1 MQNPN
6 EQQRKSI
13 VVGMSTCNIASGS
26 QEVYEFC
33 QGEIETRGLDVTLGS
48 TGCLG
53 MCYSEPQV
61 QIIDEDGTRHLYER
75 VQPKRMQQ
83 ILEEHVIGGQLCQ
96 KWLAQADQGEAH
108 DFRSKQRRI
117 VLANCGHIDPESIDD
132 YLAAEGYQALH
143 KVLET
148 MDQDGVIDGITA
160 SGLRGRGGAGFSTGM
175 KWRFARQASSDQKYI
190 ICNADEGD
198 PGAFMDRTLL
208 ESDPHAVLEGMVI
221 GAFATGA
228 SKGYFYCRAEYPLAV
243 ARINKAIAQ
252 AEARGYLG
260 KNILGSG
267 FDLSIQVK
275 EGAGAFVCGE
285 ETALLASIEG
295 QRGMPR
301 VRPPFPAQSG
311 LFGKPTTIN
320 NVETWANVPW
330 IIRNGAEAFAS
341 IGTEKSKGT
350 KVFALAGKVKRGGLV
365 EVPMGTTLLEVI
377 HDIGGGTPS
386 GREVLAVQMGG
397 PSGGCVPSTCL
408 DTRIDYEEV
417 SRTGAIMGSGG
428 MVVLDDT
435 SCMVEVARY
444 FMDFVQN
451 ESCGKCTFCRVGTR
465 RMLEI
470 LNRICEGQG
479 TTDDIPLLEEL
490 AYQTKTTSLCG
501 LGQTAP
507 NPVLT
512 TLRYFRNAYQEHIED
527 QRCRAGQ
534 CRNLCSFEISADC
547 TGCHLCLVN
556 CPVNAIVGEQKALHE
571 IRQDA
576 CIRCGVCRDLCRF
589 NAVVV
594 GPPKGT
600 ASV

>member
-1 MQNPN
+1 
-6 EQQRKSI
+6 
-13 VVGMSTCNIASGS
+13 MSTCNIASGS
-26 QEVYEFC
+26 QEVFDFC
-33 QGEIETRGLDVTLGS
+33 RSEIDSRGLDIRLGS
-48 TGCLG
+48 SGCLG

-61 QIIDEDGTRHLYER
+61 QIIDADGTRHLYER
-75 VQPKRMQQ
+75 VQPKRMRQ
-83 ILEEHVIGGQLCQ
+83 ILEQHLIGGQPCE
-96 KWLAQADQGEAH
+96 KWLARLDSGAAH
-108 DFRSKQRRI
+108 DFCSKQRRI
-117 VLANCGHIDPESIDD
+117 VLANCGRIDPESIDD
-132 YLAAEGYQALH
+132 YLAAEGYQALQQ
-143 KVLET
+143 VLST
-148 MDQDGVIDGITA
+148 MSQEQVIDRVTA
-160 SGLRGRGGAGFSTGM
+160 SGLRGRGGAGFSTGL
-175 KWRFARQASSDQKYI
+175 KWKFAYQENADEKYI

-208 ESDPHAVLEGMVI
+208 ESDPHAVLEGMAI

-228 SKGYFYCRAEYPLAV
+228 TQGYIYCRAEYPLAV
-243 ARINKAIAQ
+243 ARLQKAIVQ
-252 AEARGYLG
+252 AEERGYLG

-267 FDLSIQVK
+267 FDLSLRVK

-301 VRPPFPAQSG
+301 IRPPFPAQSG
-311 LFGKPTTIN
+311 LFGRPTTIN

-330 IIRNGAEAFAS
+330 IIRNGAAAFAA
-341 IGTEKSKGT
+341 IGTDTSKGT

-377 HDIGGGTPS
+377 HDIGGGTTN
-386 GREVLAVQMGG
+386 GRQVLAVQLGG
-397 PSGGCVPSTCL
+397 PSGGCVPATAL

-435 SCMVEVARY
+435 SCMVDVARY

-470 LNRICEGQG
+470 LTRICAGQG
-479 TTDDIPLLEEL
+479 RPEDLPLLEEL
-490 AYQTKTTSLCG
+490 AYKTKTTSLCG

-507 NPVLT
+507 NPILT
-512 TLRYFRNAYQEHIED
+512 TLRYFRQSFREHIDEG
-527 QRCRAGQ
+527 RCQAGQ
-534 CRNLCSFEISADC
+534 CRDLCSFEISADC

-556 CPVNAIVGEQKALHE
+556 CPVNAIDGEKQAKHE
-571 IRQDA
+571 IRQEA
-576 CIRCGVCRDLCRF
+576 CIRCGVCRDICRF

-594 GPPKGT
+594 GPPKG
-600 ASV
+600 AVSG